1 MDKLAELLRQGAD
14 RLVELPNDA
23 RRFMTNP
30 QAFTQLVTGKN
41 PMPRE
46 TGFAAGAMSL
56 PPTEMSVLD
65 PNQAPY
71 MQGYDQGEPFGIAAM
86 ALPFAAP
93 AAVATAKALAPK
105 AGRMA
110 ENYMVK
116 QGFMPSVVPPSQTS
130 QMSEFVPNVK
140 AGDEMIVQHN
150 LNTEKLYGANRIGG
164 MPAPSLAISKASNPM
179 QGFGDITLIGGKE
192 MAIPSRKNPVF
203 AADAYTIT
211 KPNIYTRLDKAGE
224 DYITNKFL
232 TEPYGKFASQM
243 QSEMPQLNQNFL
255 KNMEY
260 STPSKARFLYENNL
274 LPDPNSFEKASDFR
288 FAIRDK
294 FDQLDPKLRDQYYQF
309 SDNLADDILQNGG
322 NIDYR
327 IFKGYTNM
335 GRPRYAPANLENITK
350 EMVGKPQGAEGNI
363 PTSGA
368 LRGAITPKLKTEK
381 DVLKS
386 RNKIVSAEDF
396 EVVKENLNNQY
407 SGLLDDMYA
416 YTSQKNSAVDVPAFL
431 QDVAMGKANK
441 YEYSQNLFKEMPQDL
456 KDRVAKYAAELKQM
470 PTEYFEVKPQRAV
483 SIGEFK
489 GALVP
494 SDLPAKAR
502 TILEKA
508 GIKEIYQYADE
519 AERKS
524 LIKKFGKEMFVG
536 IPAVPLALSNDEVQA
551 KTRQQMLEEQF
562 KKIE

>member
-1 MDKLAELLRQGAD
+1 MATLADMLRQGAD

-30 QAFTQLVTGKN
+30 QAFTQLLTGNN

-71 MQGYDQGEPFGIAAM
+71 MQGYEQGEPFGIAAM

-116 QGFMPSVVPPSQTS
+116 QGFMPSIVPPSQTS

-140 AGDEMIVQHN
+140 AGDEMIVHHN
-150 LNTEKLYGANRIGG
+150 LPADKLYSAEKLGG
-164 MPAPSLAISKASNPM
+164 MPVPSLAISKTNAPLE
-179 QGFGDITLIGGKE
+179 GFGEITLVGSKE
-192 MAIPSRKNPVF
+192 MAIPSKTNPVF
-203 AADAYTIT
+203 KSDAYTKRKPQILYQMDT
-211 KPNIYTRLDKAGE
+211 KSEQNLKNVFGDLPASIPKGEFRLGNLLDDFGRAAE
-224 DYITNKFL
+224 NDVVQAKFL
-232 TEPYGKFASQM
+232 QEKGILPNPNDFVDKWQFDDAVRRLRRDNQGEYDQWFAGFVDS
-243 QSEMPQLNQNFL
+243 
-255 KNMEY
+255 
-260 STPSKARFLYENNL
+260 
-274 LPDPNSFEKASDFR
+274 LPEQGVNIKEK
-288 FAIRDK
+288 
-294 FDQLDPKLRDQYYQF
+294 
-309 SDNLADDILQNGG
+309 
-322 NIDYR
+322 
-327 IFKGYTNM
+327 IFKGFTPSGN
-335 GRPRYAPANLENITK
+335 RKYAPADLENIVK
-350 EMVGKPQGAEGNI
+350 EMKGGAGTEGFDYGVGNLRAIATPKFKKFDEIVNSRDRLITKADFEAVKDASNKAYDDLGIRLRKIDKNYNYSDALSEVAETGNI
-363 PTSGA
+363 NILDRMYPNIP
-368 LRGAITPKLKTEK
+368 LELK
-381 DVLKS
+381 
-386 RNKIVSAEDF
+386 A
-396 EVVKENLNNQY
+396 
-407 SGLLDDMYA
+407 
-416 YTSQKNSAVDVPAFL
+416 
-431 QDVAMGKANK
+431 DVASYINGLKK
-441 YEYSQNLFKEMPQDL
+441 MPS
-456 KDRVAKYAAELKQM
+456 
-470 PTEYFEVKPQRAV
+470 EYFEIKPQRAM

-494 SDLPAKAR
+494 DDLPAKAR
-502 TILEKA
+502 GILEKA
-508 GIKEIYQYADE
+508 GIKEIYTYANPQ
-519 AERKS
+519 ERKS